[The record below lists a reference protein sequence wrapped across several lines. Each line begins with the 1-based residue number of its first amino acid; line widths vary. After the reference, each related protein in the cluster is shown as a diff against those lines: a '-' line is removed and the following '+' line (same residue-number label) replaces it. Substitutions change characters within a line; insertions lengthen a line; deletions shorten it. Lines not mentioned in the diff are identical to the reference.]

1 MSIVTGLVD
10 GEARCRNTRATG
22 SRSQPHRKR
31 RAAAIVLRTQAAST
45 SSAHRKG
52 IMLESIIAT
61 AARSSAGVL
70 LFALALAAQAQSFP
84 AKPIR
89 IISPYPPGG
98 TTDIL
103 ARLIGPKL
111 TESWGQQVIVD
122 NRPGGN
128 TIIGSDALVK
138 SAPDGHTLI
147 CILTSHVI
155 VPNLAPTPYD
165 VVKDFAAVA
174 PIASTQLVL
183 VTHPSVPAKNVQD
196 LIALAK
202 RKAGQL
208 NYGSGGSGTVT
219 HLAGEYFNML
229 AGVKTQHIP
238 YKGSSQALVDLIGGQ
253 VHMYF
258 SPPIVALPHIKS
270 RRLNALALTGDS
282 RLDALPQLPTIME
295 SGLKGYE
302 LKIWYGLLA
311 PAATPR
317 PIIDKWNAEVG
328 RILALPDIRD
338 KLLSQGM
345 DPFIATPDKFA
356 ALIKADFA
364 KYAQVIKSANIKLEQ

>member
-1 MSIVTGLVD
+1 MLKTIIVT
-10 GEARCRNTRATG
+10 ATRLT
-22 SRSQPHRKR
+22 
-31 RAAAIVLRTQAAST
+31 
-45 SSAHRKG
+45 
-52 IMLESIIAT
+52 
-61 AARSSAGVL
+61 
-70 LFALALAAQAQSFP
+70 ALALSAVTLAAQAQSYP

-111 TESWGQQVIVD
+111 TEGWGQQVIVD

-128 TIIGSDALVK
+128 TVIGSEALVK

-165 VVKDFAAVA
+165 VIKDFAAVA
-174 PIASTQLVL
+174 PIANTQLVL
-183 VTHPSVPAKNVQD
+183 VTHPSVPAKNVQE

-202 RKAGQL
+202 KRAGQL

-229 AGVKTQHIP
+229 AGIKTQHIP
-238 YKGSSQALVDLIGGQ
+238 YKGSSQALTDLIGGQ
-253 VHMYF
+253 VHMYY

-270 RRLNALALTGDS
+270 RRLNALALTGDT
-282 RLDALPQLPTIME
+282 RLAALPQLPTITE
-295 SGLKGYE
+295 SGLQGYE

-317 PIIDKWNAEVG
+317 PIIDKLNAEVG
-328 RILALPDIRD
+328 RVLALPDLRD
-338 KLLSQGM
+338 KLVSQGM
-345 DPFIATPDKFA
+345 DPFIANPDQFA
-356 ALIKADFA
+356 ALIKTDFA
-364 KYAQVIKSANIKLEQ
+364 KYAKIIKTANIKLEQ